1 MSVRERAAERGYMPS
16 IKEFEAW
23 LTTGDTASKLDKT
36 PQGIKWLWEEKRLRG
51 VRTRLGWL
59 VDPRDVARYAGE
71 RGLEIKEEQGQ

>member
-1 MSVRERAAERGYMPS
+1 LPS

-36 PQGIKWLWEEKRLRG
+36 PQGIKWLLEEKRLRG

-59 VDPRDVARYAGE
+59 VDPEDVARYAREHGI
-71 RGLEIKEEQGQ
+71 EIRKD